1 MFITMNRI
9 PVHEEHWPDFEERF
23 KNRIGL
29 VDQAPGFIRNMVLR
43 PADGTGDAHVVLTMW
58 ETREDFQTWTKSDAF
73 LQAHYR
79 AGQDTGKAREAFK
92 GPGKLE
98 TFESVTD
105 TGP

>member
-9 PVHEEHWPDFEERF
+9 PVHQGQWPDFEERF
-23 KNRIGL
+23 RNRIGL

-43 PADGTGDAHVVLTMW
+43 PTDDTGDCHIVLTMW
-58 ETREDFQTWTKSDAF
+58 ENREAFENWTKSDSF

-79 AGQDTGKAREAFK
+79 ARQDAQKAKETFK
-92 GPGKLE
+92 GPSKLE

-105 TGP
+105 TGA